1 MTPRG
6 ARIAFLTVLT
16 AATAGLWPVLADLR
30 KEVEPNDPATR
41 AQPIVPAAS
50 AGGVI
55 SAPGDV
61 DLYAVRVEAGQTL
74 SADIL
79 ARGFRAGS
87 SSGSQL
93 TAVLEILD
101 TDGITVLA
109 QDQSVGEFDDPTVA
123 FQVTATGRYFVSVRD
138 LSPTAGGPGSLYV
151 LSVEVDSNDAF
162 ATATPV
168 LPPVLP
174 SIDALIYPPAD
185 IDNYSFHGVAG
196 QVLTADIDSAVFNP
210 DQPAA
215 KMVLTVYD
223 PSQTSIAQDAYTS
236 TDPNDPYIQIRLQVS
251 GVYTVRAREIRS
263 YVGTTNTFYQ
273 LSLELG
279 PYTANNAFTDG
290 MPVTIPRAVSGVVS
304 PAGDLDHFQFTL
316 PAPRTLGADL
326 DAQEGLVSLLD
337 GTLRAWN
344 AAGQVGSNASS
355 PDPALSLSLAS
366 GDYSVSVEG
375 PCVGGSCLN
384 EDSYYVLFLDS
395 DADGDG
401 VRMPADSCP
410 VLANAAQTDG
420 DSDGVGDPCDN
431 CAAVFNPD
439 QRDSDGN
446 GQGDACLCAVVSEVA
461 LDLSWTGT
469 STLTWS
475 AAAGASTYNV
485 YRGSRSAGWTYNHT
499 CLLSALVTPGISDS
513 GIPVTGTAFYYLVSG
528 KNACGEGPLGTAS
541 GGQPRPNSNPC
552 P

>member
-1 MTPRG
+1 VTPRG
-6 ARIAFLTVLT
+6 ARIAFLAVLT
-16 AATAGLWPVLADLR
+16 AVTAGLRPAGADLR
-30 KEVEPNDPATR
+30 KEVEPNDPVAR

-50 AGGVI
+50 LGGAI
-55 SAPGDV
+55 SAPGDF
-61 DLYAVRVEAGQTL
+61 DLYSVRVEAGQIL

-79 ARGFRAGS
+79 ARGFRAGAS
-87 SSGSQL
+87 PGSQL

-101 TDGITVLA
+101 TDGVTVLA

-174 SIDALIYPPAD
+174 SIDALIYPPGD
-185 IDNYSFHGVAG
+185 LDNYSFLGVAG

-215 KMVLTVYD
+215 KMILTVYD
-223 PSQTSIAQDAYTS
+223 PSQVSIAQDVYTA
-236 TDPNDPYIQIRLQVS
+236 TDPNDPYIQVTLPVS
-251 GVYTVRAREIRS
+251 GIYTVRARETRT

-279 PYTANNAFTDG
+279 PAAVNNTFAGG
-290 MPVTIPRAVSGVVS
+290 MPVTPPRAVSGVIS
-304 PAGDLDHFQFTL
+304 TAGDLDHFRFAL
-316 PAPRTLGADL
+316 PAPRTLGAEL

-344 AAGQVGSNASS
+344 ATGQVGSNASS
-355 PDPALSLSLAS
+355 PDPALSLTLGA
-366 GDYSVSVEG
+366 GEYSVSVEG

-384 EDSYYVLFLDS
+384 EDSYYVLFLDA

-401 VRMPADSCP
+401 VRMPADNCP
-410 VLANAAQTDG
+410 AITNAAQVDG
-420 DSDGVGDPCDN
+420 DSDGVGDGCDN

-446 GQGDACLCAVVSEVA
+446 GQGDACPCAAVPEVA
-461 LDLSWTGT
+461 LGLSWTGT
-469 STLTWS
+469 TTLTWP
-475 AAAGASTYNV
+475 ATAGVTTYNA
-485 YRGSRSAGWTYNHT
+485 YRGSKMAVWTYNHT
-499 CLLSALVTPGISDS
+499 CLPPALASPGLTDSAFP
-513 GIPVTGTAFYYLVSG
+513 PAGTTFYYLVSG
-528 KNACGEGPLGTAS
+528 ENACGEGPLGSAS
-541 GGQPRPNSNPC
+541 SGTPRPNTSPC